1 MILRYDKTHRLK
13 VRAVSWHPT
22 LTASGRNRPLLLML
36 LFLLPVLLFA
46 DFEYHSVKQGDTLYG
61 LGKRY
66 GVSVAQIKQLNN
78 LSSDNLSIGQKLKIK
93 EKPKPQAKPK
103 PKPVTSPEPKPAVP
117 APVTI
122 TAPPPPKPA
131 APVAVATPQPENP
144 GPSPASGQLAVPA
157 QELPKEFYHI
167 VQPGENPYRISQNY
181 GISTQNY
188 FLWNGKQS
196 WDEFDIHP
204 GDKIIIKDPA
214 LAKPGSRSEVPPVQQ
229 PEAVASPSP
238 ATPTVSAARD
248 TVVITKTYTVKPKD
262 TLFSISRANN
272 MTVDEIKRINNLSS
286 NAINVGQVLYLAG
299 TPPSGAPRQSTP
311 PRTEAE
317 LEAKDVLRTD
327 LFTPVQGKV
336 VSEFGIRNG
345 KPHKGIDISAKTG
358 TPIYSALDG
367 VVVFSGVQGNYG
379 NVIVVEHPDFVMT
392 VYAHNDQNLVSVNDT
407 VKRGQMIAYIGSTGN
422 ATGPHLHFEY
432 RIKGKAINPRKVLSL

>member
-93 EKPKPQAKPK
+93 EKPKPKPAPK
-103 PKPVTSPEPKPAVP
+103 PKPVAPVETKPATP

-122 TAPPPPKPA
+122 TTPPPPTPAPQVAAADPKPET
-131 APVAVATPQPENP
+131 PVANPAPATITA
-144 GPSPASGQLAVPA
+144 PAE
-157 QELPKEFYHI
+157 ELPKEFYHI
-167 VQPGENPYRISQNY
+167 VQAGENPFRISQNY
-181 GISTQNY
+181 GISTKDY

-204 GDKIIIKDPA
+204 GHKIIIKDPS
-214 LAKPGSRSEVPPVQQ
+214 LAKPIARTETAPVTQ
-229 PEAVASPSP
+229 PEPVASLTPSTPVAVAI
-238 ATPTVSAARD
+238 RD
-248 TVVITKTYTVKPKD
+248 TVVINKTYTVKPKD
-262 TLFSISRANN
+262 TLFSISKANN

-286 NAINVGQVLYLAG
+286 NDIKIGQILYLAG

-345 KPHKGIDISAKTG
+345 KPHKGLDISAKTG